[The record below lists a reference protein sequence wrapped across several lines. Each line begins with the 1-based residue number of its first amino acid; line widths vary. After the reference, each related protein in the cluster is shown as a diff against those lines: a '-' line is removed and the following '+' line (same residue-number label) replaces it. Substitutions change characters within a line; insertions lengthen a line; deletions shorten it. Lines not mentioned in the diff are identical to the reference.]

1 MKRYRDK
8 KKTKNRKT
16 KNQMKKMTNV
26 MIHSLQINKKNKE
39 LQQENG

>member
-16 KNQMKKMTNV
+16 KTNEENDQLDDDSY
-26 MIHSLQINKKNKE
+26 MINKKNKE
-39 LQQENG
+39 LQQENGR